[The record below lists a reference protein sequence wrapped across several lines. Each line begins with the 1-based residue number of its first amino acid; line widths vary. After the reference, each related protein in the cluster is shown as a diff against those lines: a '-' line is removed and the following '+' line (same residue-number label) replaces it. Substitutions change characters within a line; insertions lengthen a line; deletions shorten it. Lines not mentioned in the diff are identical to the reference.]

1 MKCLNDQALF
11 KQMSE
16 ALESIL
22 ASKELGK
29 INRVLSTK
37 GPILRGPDGFEV
49 IGLIL

>member
-22 ASKELGK
+22 GSKELGK
-29 INRVLSTK
+29 INQVFFTK
-37 GPILRGPDGFEV
+37 GQFEQ
-49 IGLIL
+49 GLMVSKI

>member
-22 ASKELGK
+22 AYKIFGK
-29 INRVLSTK
+29 INQVFSTK
-37 GPILRGPDGFEV
+37 GQFEE
-49 IGLIL
+49 GLMVSKV

>member
-29 INRVLSTK
+29 INQVFSTK
-37 GPILRGPDGFEV
+37 GQFEE
-49 IGLIL
+49 GLMVSKV